1 MEQTDLPGLTF
12 QLAIL
17 PLSWREEQEGNKIFL
32 HSKKCIREGL
42 SHLPKG
48 NFLFVY
54 KAQSLSLGQSLLL
67 ACFVPSIYNKGIKDA
82 YPIFFIIFFLEQCKR
97 TVG

>member
-1 MEQTDLPGLTF
+1 MEQTDLPGLPF

-17 PLSWREEQEGNKIFL
+17 PLSWREEQEGNQIFL

-48 NFLFVY
+48 NFLLLY
-54 KAQSLSLGQSLLL
+54 KAQSISLGQSLLL
-67 ACFVPSIYNKGIKDA
+67 ACFVPSSENKDIKDA
-82 YPIFFIIFFLEQCKR
+82 YPVLVCF
-97 TVG
+97 

>member
-32 HSKKCIREGL
+32 HAKKCIREGL

-48 NFLFVY
+48 TFLFVY
-54 KAQSLSLGQSLLL
+54 KA
-67 ACFVPSIYNKGIKDA
+67 PSISQEEVSVAGLFCA
-82 YPIFFIIFFLEQCKR
+82 FHL
-97 TVG
+97 